1 MGAVAQGATVPT
13 PPLMTTLAALRT
25 VPLLAG
31 APEGLLEELAAHSHE
46 LNLPAD
52 AVICRE
58 GEASVTM
65 FVILAGA
72 VQAQRTGDDGE
83 PILLNVLR
91 AGELVGELALL
102 DNAPRS
108 ATVLAL
114 EPTRLLAVEQRDFLD
129 LLERYPA
136 LIRDVLAT
144 LAGKLRE
151 RIGQNYERELAKR
164 RIQTQAELDRYRSL
178 SQMVAGV
185 AHELNTPLGIA
196 NTAAG
201 MIAGRLNN
209 PAVSAALRTDRQT
222 ANLLEDIL
230 DAKDLLTRNVAR
242 AHTLVQSFKKI
253 SVGQVADVLGAT
265 PLPAAVADVLELF
278 RINARR
284 AKLVF
289 EVHNELAPDAPPW
302 WGYAGLLSQVLLN
315 LLTNIERY
323 AYPNNTGGRVVIG
336 LAAVEGAPR
345 PTYTIRVQDFGRGMD
360 AETQRRVFEPFF
372 TTGRITGGTGL
383 GMAIVYNLVTEALG
397 GKITIESAEGVGT
410 TVLLTLPDLAKT

>member
-1 MGAVAQGATVPT
+1 
-13 PPLMTTLAALRT
+13 MTTTNPLRA
-25 VPLLAG
+25 VPLLVD
-31 APEGLLEELAAHSHE
+31 APDALLGELAARSRE
-46 LNLPAD
+46 LTLPAG
-52 AVICRE
+52 AAICRE
-58 GEASVTM
+58 GEVSVTM

-83 PILLNVLR
+83 PVLLTVLYP
-91 AGELVGELALL
+91 GDLVGELALL

-108 ATVLAL
+108 ATVIAL
-114 EPTRLLAVEQRDFLD
+114 EPTRLLAVEQSVFLE
-129 LLERYPA
+129 LLESSPG
-136 LIRDVLAT
+136 LIRGVLAK
-144 LAGKLRE
+144 LANKLRE
-151 RIGQNYERELAKR
+151 RIGQNYERELARR
-164 RIQTQAELDRYRSL
+164 RIETQAELDRYRSL

-201 MIAGRLNN
+201 IIANRLND
-209 PAVSAALRTDRQT
+209 PAVSAALRADRQM

-230 DAKDLLTRNVAR
+230 DARELLTRNVAR

-253 SVGQVADVLGAT
+253 SVGQVADVLGPT

-278 RINARR
+278 RMNARR

-289 EVHNELAPDAPPW
+289 DVQNELPPDTPPW
-302 WGYAGLLSQVLLN
+302 QGYAGLLSQVLLN

-323 AYPNNTGGRVVIG
+323 AYPNNTGGRVVIR
-336 LAAVEGAPR
+336 LSAVAEVPR
-345 PTYTIRVQDFGRGMD
+345 PTYTIMVQDFGRGMN
-360 AETQRRVFEPFF
+360 AETLRRLFEPFF

-397 GKITIESAEGVGT
+397 GKIAVESAENVGT
-410 TVLLTLPDLAKT
+410 TVLLTLPDLVKA